1 MATPFRRPYVS
12 WRVVSSIGELRG
24 CTISGTRQHAGQA
37 IAPIPRS
44 SGDGPVEIQRRPI
57 SAFSKSISLYDGWF
71 TIKERGRCRRG
82 LGCTEYMVTRRGSR
96 QPAFRVNSLRIP
108 CILSPP
114 HIVMFAS
121 TTSAC
126 LLAPVALHALFAR
139 RRLSGQAGGQRLSSP
154 RPSSSPWAYSGGWCS
169 THAPALNDDNGD
181 AN

>member
-1 MATPFRRPYVS
+1 MQLKHSPPPGCSKVSGSSQSGIDAGFGSICIIWGKKTNKDRPP
-12 WRVVSSIGELRG
+12 LRSREVG
-24 CTISGTRQHAGQA
+24 S
-37 IAPIPRS
+37 
-44 SGDGPVEIQRRPI
+44 
-57 SAFSKSISLYDGWF
+57 
-71 TIKERGRCRRG
+71 TIKGRGRCRGG

>member
-1 MATPFRRPYVS
+1 M
-12 WRVVSSIGELRG
+12 EDL
-24 CTISGTRQHAGQA
+24 
-37 IAPIPRS
+37 
-44 SGDGPVEIQRRPI
+44 
-57 SAFSKSISLYDGWF
+57 F
-71 TIKERGRCRRG
+71 TIYYRKKYNFQNTTVGSTIKGRGRCRGG

-154 RPSSSPWAYSGGWCS
+154 RPSSSPWVRLSGQAGELTSSSPCR
-169 THAPALNDDNGD
+169 ACRFRPGNRFGPC
-181 AN
+181 